1 MLMVPVDYFDS
12 TVGCWLEIRN
22 ALVAVLASDP
32 ESHWD
37 LLYNTTAF

>member
-12 TVGCWLEIRN
+12 IVDCWLEIRN